1 MALLRLIPVGQA
13 YESEAKAREALD
25 ALLAAGF
32 EEDNVS
38 LITPSMIGRQGA
50 KTSGTGG
57 PSDDADSIATLAQL
71 VFDVHDASRVPVG
84 HAIRYAENL
93 RQGRSLV
100 LVTAPFGQ
108 AQRAS
113 DSLDGV
119 EHVDMG
125 PMPVPE
131 HYTWDQAAPLSAWLR
146 LPVLT
151 RGRSWMASRYR
162 ELTEPDYLPTKKYLG
177 GLLADDPTP
186 LSSKLGM
193 RTIGE
198 NEPAPLSSRL
208 GMRLLRKG
216 EPAPLSSKLGMRV
229 LRKDDPTPLS
239 RRLGMSVL
247 SRERP
252 AGEKYSFGLP
262 LLLRDNPAPLSSF
275 LGLSVIKRGDQRGDR
290 RRDDETP

>member
-1 MALLRLIPVGQA
+1 MSLLRLIPVGRA
-13 YESEAKAREALD
+13 YASEAKAKEALE

-32 EEDNVS
+32 DEQDTS
-38 LITPSMIGRQGA
+38 LITPSMIERDEAGKAG
-50 KTSGTGG
+50 KESE
-57 PSDDADSIATLAQL
+57 SDSTARLAQL
-71 VFDVHDASRVPVG
+71 VFDVHDASRVPDG

-108 AQRAS
+108 AQRAT
-113 DSLDGV
+113 DTLDGV
-119 EHVDMG
+119 ESVDMG

-131 HYTWDQAAPLSAWLR
+131 YYTWNQAAPLSAWLR

-162 ELTEPDYLPTKKYLG
+162 ELTEPDYLPTKKYFG
-177 GLLADDPTP
+177 GLITHNPTP

-193 RTIGE
+193 RAVGK
-198 NEPAPLSSRL
+198 N
-208 GMRLLRKG
+208 

-229 LRKDDPTPLS
+229 LEKDAPTPLSSRLGMRVLRKDDPAPLS

-247 SRERP
+247 SKERP
-252 AGEKYSFGLP
+252 ANEKYSFGLP

-275 LGLSVIKRGDQRGDR
+275 LGLSVIKRGDQRR
-290 RRDDETP
+290 RRADDETP